1 MPVPR
6 IDHVVVDVGDG
17 IDEAARQYLAVGFQL
32 TARARHS
39 LGSSNRLC
47 MFGSE
52 YIELLSPG
60 TRPDLAGFP
69 IGLNGLVFATEAAE
83 ALHDEQRSRGVPV
96 QAVLRFSRTVDLMD
110 GYRGEARFNVV
121 RLEPQTVFDGRVYFC
136 EHLTPELIWR
146 REWQAHPN
154 GAVGLARIA
163 LSVRDPNK
171 VADVFDRMFGA
182 GIVARATGQDGP
194 HVLPAGKVAVELWPR
209 ESLARALGDA
219 MPNPAGRAD
228 HMALLGVRVRTLRGT
243 WETLKANGIQDT
255 RVEPGRILVPPAEA
269 MNVALEFID

>member
-1 MPVPR
+1 MAVPR

-17 IDEAARQYLAVGFQL
+17 IDEAARQYLALGFQL
-32 TARARHS
+32 TARGHHS

-52 YIELLSPG
+52 YIELLSRG

-69 IGLNGLVFATEAAE
+69 IGLNGLVFAMEAAE
-83 ALHDEQRSRGVPV
+83 ALHDEQRNRGVPV
-96 QAVLRFSRTVDLMD
+96 QAVLRFSRTVDLVD

-154 GAVGLARIA
+154 GAVALARIA
-163 LSVRDPNK
+163 LSVGDPNK
-171 VADVFDRMFGA
+171 VADVFNRMFGA
-182 GIVARATGQDGP
+182 GVVAPATGQDGP
-194 HVLPAGKVAVELWPR
+194 HVLPAGKVPVELWPR
-209 ESLARALGDA
+209 ELLARSLGDA
-219 MPNPAGRAD
+219 MPYPAGRAD
-228 HMALLGVRVRTLRGT
+228 YMALLGVRVRSLCGT
-243 WETLKANGIQDT
+243 WETLKANGIHNT
-255 RVEPGRILVPPAEA
+255 RVEPGRILVPPARA
-269 MNVALEFID
+269 MNVALEFIE